1 MAMYEFKDSE
11 DIKITNS
18 TTTAEK
24 LLKTDNVKKVLA
36 DNCHA
41 GVAPDQPMP
50 APEQSTGTK
59 VREWVVENMIV
70 SVFAIIAAVATAI
83 TLTYLGLGS

>member
-18 TTTAEK
+18 TTTAEQ

-41 GVAPDQPMP
+41 GVASDQPIP
-50 APEQSTGTK
+50 APEQSTGAK
-59 VREWVVENMIV
+59 VREWVVENIIV
-70 SVFAIIAAVATAI
+70 SVFAVIAAVAAAI
-83 TLTYLGLGS
+83 TLAYLGLGS